1 MYQVRLAGGSVAAEV
16 QLMTIFSPTK
26 YLKKVFITTKVMIT
40 SSTHLLL
47 APSIL
52 GPS

>member
-16 QLMTIFSPTK
+16 QLMAIFSPTK
-26 YLKKVFITTKVMIT
+26 YLKLFITTKVMIT
-40 SSTHLLL
+40 SLTHLLL